1 MQVDTLSQST
11 EEMEEDRD
19 GIGLARSQQTD
30 AALMGY
36 KRRPQQEEQS
46 PVATSDTEVSLWSGC
61 QCSCTQR
68 TQVHRQETGC
78 KVELCGE
85 NVSAGFEG
93 ETDGPAES
101 GG

>member
-1 MQVDTLSQST
+1 MQLWWAIKGDPS
-11 EEMEEDRD
+11 R
-19 GIGLARSQQTD
+19 RSRAQWPRLIQRSVCGHAVS
-30 AALMGY
+30 AAVL
-36 KRRPQQEEQS
+36 K
-46 PVATSDTEVSLWSGC
+46 
-61 QCSCTQR
+61 
-68 TQVHRQETGC
+68 VHRQETGC

>member
-1 MQVDTLSQST
+1 MQLWWAIKGDLIQ
-11 EEMEEDRD
+11 
-19 GIGLARSQQTD
+19 RSVCGHAVS
-30 AALMGY
+30 AAVL
-36 KRRPQQEEQS
+36 K
-46 PVATSDTEVSLWSGC
+46 
-61 QCSCTQR
+61 
-68 TQVHRQETGC
+68 VHRQETGC